1 MNTARFDHSL
11 TSLAIA
17 CRHTLIA
24 IDLALIGEP
33 LPEEQDE
40 DIGTHLSISTGVW
53 LIAELFET
61 ARVTMLFVKDGDP
74 AHRRERTSTLQADFA
89 TTSFLLDMGNP
100 LIELPAPMRF
110 EDYFCLLRRAM
121 WTIIEGG
128 IPIRNDVLRTARHIC
143 ERIAVAIEDMETCP
157 SPKWQRTPVC
167 QKISFRDSHHSMC
180 FASRA

>member
-1 MNTARFDHSL
+1 MNIARFDNSPA
-11 TSLAIA
+11 SLAIA

-33 LPEEQDE
+33 LPKEQDE
-40 DIGTHLSISTGVW
+40 DIGTYLSISSGVW
-53 LIAELFET
+53 CIAELFET

-74 AHRRERTSTLQADFA
+74 AHRRERQSTLQADFA
-89 TTSFLLDMGNP
+89 TTSLLLDKGNP

-128 IPIRNDVLRTARHIC
+128 IPIRNDVLRIARNIC
-143 ERIAVAIEDMETCP
+143 ERIAIAIEDLETSLPPMRQC
-157 SPKWQRTPVC
+157 TPLH
-167 QKISFRDSHHSMC
+167 QKISFRDLHHSIP